1 MCWQKLKQESRF
13 LSPYKFAAPY
23 KSELKLQ
30 LQQNFSDLE
39 ASGKETLLFQNTFN
53 CAIEKLS
60 PILQLEVINLQCN
73 DMLKGKHQK
82 KNLIE
87 FC

>member
-1 MCWQKLKQESRF
+1 MCWQKLKQELGF
-13 LSPYKFAAPY
+13 LSPYKFAARVF
-23 KSELKLQ
+23 SELKLQ
-30 LQQNFSDLE
+30 LQQHFTDPDVN
-39 ASGKETLLFQNTFN
+39 GKETLLFQNSFN

-60 PILQLEVINLQCN
+60 PTLQLEVINLQCN
-73 DMLKGKHQK
+73 DMLKGEHQK